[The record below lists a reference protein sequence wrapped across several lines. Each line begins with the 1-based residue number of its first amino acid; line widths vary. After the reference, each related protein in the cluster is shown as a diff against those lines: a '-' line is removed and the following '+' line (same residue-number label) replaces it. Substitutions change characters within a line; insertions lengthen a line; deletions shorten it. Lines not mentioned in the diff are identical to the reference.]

1 MKNLSADYPVWLCDI
16 WGVVHNGLTCYEA
29 AAHALSQHR
38 KQGGIVILVTN
49 APRTSRGVIQQLNH
63 IGVPPQSYDRVVTS
77 GDVTQTLVIE
87 HAKGKVYHLG
97 PARDLSIFEDQ
108 AVERVSLQEAQA
120 VLCTGLA
127 HDDVETPDD
136 YIDALARM
144 KELKLPMICA
154 NPDKMVRKGNRL
166 LYCAGALAE
175 KYAEI
180 GGHVLMAGKPYEP
193 IYNLALHKA
202 GAIAG
207 HEFERSKVLAIGD
220 GPETDIKGA
229 ADNGFDVVLIADGV
243 TDASDG
249 LDATLARVQAIVPHA
264 KIVKILHHL
273 VWE

>member
-1 MKNLSADYPVWLCDI
+1 
-16 WGVVHNGLTCYEA
+16 
-29 AAHALSQHR
+29 
-38 KQGGIVILVTN
+38 
-49 APRTSRGVIQQLNH
+49 
-63 IGVPPQSYDRVVTS
+63 
-77 GDVTQTLVIE
+77 VIE

-108 AVERVSLQEAQA
+108 AVERVSLQEAHA

-127 HDDVETPDD
+127 HDEVETPDD
-136 YIDALARM
+136 YADALARM

-180 GGHVLMAGKPYEP
+180 GGHVLMAGKPYAP
-193 IYNLALHKA
+193 IYNLALQKA

-207 HEFERSKVLAIGD
+207 HEIERSKVLAIGD

-229 ADNGFDVVLIADGV
+229 ADNDFYVVLIADGV
-243 TDASDG
+243 TDASAG
-249 LDATLARVQAIVPHA
+249 LDATLARVRALVPDA

>member
-16 WGVVHNGLTCYEA
+16 WGVVHNGITCYEA

-49 APRTSRGVIQQLNH
+49 APRTAKDVVRQLAH

-77 GDVTQTLVIE
+77 GDVTQTLVND
-87 HAKGKVYHLG
+87 HAGGKVYHLG
-97 PARDLSIFEDQ
+97 PARDLSVLEGQ
-108 AVERVSLQEAQA
+108 TVERVALDKAHA

-127 HDDVETPDD
+127 HDDVETPAD
-136 YIDALARM
+136 YVDLLARM

-154 NPDKMVRKGNRL
+154 NPDKMVRKGSRL

-180 GGHVLMAGKPYEP
+180 GGRVLMAGKPYEP
-193 IYNLALHKA
+193 IYSLALHKA

-207 HEFERSKVLAIGD
+207 REFERSKVLAIGD

-229 ADNGFDVVLIADGV
+229 ADNGLDVVLVADGV

-264 KIVKILHHL
+264 KIVRILHHL

>member
-16 WGVVHNGLTCYEA
+16 WGVVHNGITCYEA

-49 APRTSRGVIQQLNH
+49 APRTAKDVVLQLAH

-77 GDVTQTLVIE
+77 GDVTQTLVND
-87 HAKGKVYHLG
+87 HAGGKVYHLG
-97 PARDLSIFEDQ
+97 PARDLSVLEGQ
-108 AVERVSLQEAQA
+108 TVERVALDKAHA

-127 HDDVETPDD
+127 HDDVETPAD
-136 YIDALARM
+136 YVDLLVRM

-154 NPDKMVRKGNRL
+154 NPDKMVRKGSRL

-175 KYAEI
+175 KYTEI
-180 GGHVLMAGKPYEP
+180 GGRVLMAGKPYEP
-193 IYNLALHKA
+193 IYSLALHKA

-207 HEFERSKVLAIGD
+207 REFERSKVLAIGD

-229 ADNGFDVVLIADGV
+229 ADNGLDVVLVADGV

-264 KIVKILHHL
+264 KIVRILHHL

>member
-29 AAHALSQHR
+29 AALALSQHR
-38 KQGGIVILVTN
+38 KQGGVVVLVTN
-49 APRTSRGVIQQLNH
+49 APRTSRGVIQQLND

-97 PARDLSIFEDQ
+97 PARDLSIFEGQ
-108 AVERVSLQEAQA
+108 AVERVSLQKAHA

-136 YIDALARM
+136 YADALARM
-144 KELKLPMICA
+144 RELKLPMICA

-175 KYAEI
+175 KYSQI
-180 GGHVLMAGKPYEP
+180 GGQVLMAGKPYEP

-207 HEFERSKVLAIGD
+207 SEFERSKVLAIGD

-249 LDATLARVQAIVPHA
+249 LDITLSRVQAIVPHA
-264 KIVKILHHL
+264 KIVKILPHL
-273 VWE
+273 LWE

>member
-38 KQGGIVILVTN
+38 KQGGIVVLVTN
-49 APRTSRGVIQQLNH
+49 APRTSRGVVRQLNH

-77 GDVTQTLVIE
+77 GDVTQTLVVE
-87 HAKGKVYHLG
+87 HARGKVYHLG

-108 AVERVSLQEAQA
+108 AVERVSLQEAHA

-136 YIDALARM
+136 YADLLAHM

-154 NPDKMVRKGNRL
+154 NPDKVVRKGSRL

-180 GGHVLMAGKPYEP
+180 GGRILMAGKPYEP

-207 HEFERSKVLAIGD
+207 REFERSKVLAIGD

-229 ADNGFDVVLIADGV
+229 ADNGFDVVLVADGV

>member
-1 MKNLSADYPVWLCDI
+1 
-16 WGVVHNGLTCYEA
+16 
-29 AAHALSQHR
+29 
-38 KQGGIVILVTN
+38 QGGIVVLVTN

-63 IGVPPQSYDRVVTS
+63 IGVPLQSYDRVVTS

-97 PARDLSIFEDQ
+97 PERDLSIFEDQ
-108 AVERVSLQEAQA
+108 AVERVSLREAHA

-136 YIDALARM
+136 YTDALARM
-144 KELKLPMICA
+144 KELKLTMICA

-175 KYAEI
+175 KYAGI

-193 IYNLALHKA
+193 IYNLALQKA

-207 HEFERSKVLAIGD
+207 RLIERSKVLAIGD

-249 LDATLARVQAIVPHA
+249 LDATLARV
-264 KIVKILHHL
+264 
-273 VWE
+273 

>member
-38 KQGGIVILVTN
+38 KHGGIVILVTN
-49 APRTSRGVIQQLNH
+49 APRNSRGVIQQLNH

-97 PARDLSIFEDQ
+97 PERDLSIFEDQ
-108 AVERVSLQEAQA
+108 AVERVSLREAHA

-136 YIDALARM
+136 YTDALARM
-144 KELKLPMICA
+144 KELKLTMICA

-180 GGHVLMAGKPYEP
+180 GGQVLMAGKPYEP
-193 IYNLALHKA
+193 IYNLALQKA

-207 HEFERSKVLAIGD
+207 RLIAKSKVLAIGD

-229 ADNGFDVVLIADGV
+229 ADNGFDVILIADGV